1 MNKKSFILPV
11 LLILLIGCFCMGF
24 WGEWDF
30 YIVNDHPIRIQYLW
44 DTLKI
49 NLPIFHKLIYWN
61 PFINC
66 GEPSLYLYP
75 PGFIIF
81 GTAIDLITFH
91 QLPIEIIYK
100 LLLIFAYYL
109 PGITS
114 LLFYKK
120 IGLSRISAL
129 LGALAMMLYSNMTI
143 GGDVEGGMIIGFL
156 NMRLAVG
163 LAPLILYFA
172 LSWNLKNAI
181 WTGLTLG
188 LCLLTHP
195 WGCLLP
201 ILAIILLGTPSKKS
215 IGLLLLIFVLAS
227 GISCF
232 WSLPAFSHREFL
244 RRAVIWDFSPDDIF
258 TWIKQL
264 QPFCLLYLIS
274 LAGLH
279 KKHLRLGFL
288 PLIILIV
295 IPGSY
300 FFHLELLEPSRLK
313 DNFFF
318 SILLLSAVGIEQ
330 LLIWLKW
337 RTIYSIASICL
348 IIILL
353 VPFMNSPT
361 RDSYTY
367 GSITYYENFDK
378 YYQMNNIFHTLKDSP
393 PGRILFT
400 SSSRPMKGVYHTHI
414 FALTPVFIGR
424 EIIGGIPTAHTP
436 MANYLYYGGKQNK
449 NTDFAE
455 AFDNKSIFGMN
466 YDEGV
471 DVQRLHKICSRLNIT
486 TIVVGKYEDKVRSF
500 FLANPD
506 YFPLRTKIGR
516 FHFFDVANY
525 KYSLLDYNKAVVIKG
540 KMDEIHIRVLEAK
553 QNTTLGVK
561 ISYYPLWKASIDNI
575 QLKVSQDEMGLI
587 KVNLPAGKNYIVKL
601 KYEEGLMEQIGWI
614 ITILSLV
621 SGFLLLCCQPFFT
634 QVVNNEAG

>member
-181 WTGLTLG
+181 FTGLTLG

-201 ILAIILLGTPSKKS
+201 ILAIILLWTPSKKS
-215 IGLLLLIFVLAS
+215 IGLLFLIFVLAF

-244 RRAVIWDFSPDDIF
+244 RRAVLWDFSPDDIF

-264 QPFCLLYLIS
+264 RPFCLLYLIS

-295 IPGSY
+295 IQGSY

-330 LLIWLKW
+330 LLIWLK
-337 RTIYSIASICL
+337 RRIIYSLASICL

-361 RDSYTY
+361 KGSYSY
-367 GSITYYENFDK
+367 GSITYYENFEK

-516 FHFFDVANY
+516 FHLFDVANY
-525 KYSLLDYNKAVVIKG
+525 KHSLLDYNKAVIIKG

-553 QNTTLGVK
+553 QNITLGVK

-587 KVNLPAGKNYIVKL
+587 KVNLPAGENYIVKL
-601 KYEEGLMEQIGWI
+601 KYEDGLMEQIGWI
-614 ITILSLV
+614 IT
-621 SGFLLLCCQPFFT
+621 
-634 QVVNNEAG
+634 